1 MPGPAEAGMAGDDLG
16 FEIDPILTA
25 IDTADVLIVRF
36 PFFEKRL
43 LVDARTA
50 DDDPPVITL
59 VPQASGIEERF
70 RSVKQARP
78 RLPVPDRIQSFQWP
92 RHVDVMAAC
101 GVWQR
106 IVQRLVGS
114 GHPGVQHRC
123 DAAWQEMKL
132 EEKREVLRAIRGDER
147 YDTIWERP
155 AGATGP

>member
-1 MPGPAEAGMAGDDLG
+1 MAGDDLG
-16 FEIDPILTA
+16 FEIDPILNA
-25 IDTADVLIVRF
+25 IDTADVLVVRF

-43 LVDARTA
+43 LVDARPA
-50 DDDPPVITL
+50 DGDPPVISL
-59 VPQASGIEERF
+59 VDQASGIEERF

-78 RLPVPDRIQSFQWP
+78 GLPVPDRIISFQWP

-114 GHPGVQHRC
+114 GHADLQRRC
-123 DAAWQEMKL
+123 DAAWQAMKL
-132 EEKREVLRAIRGDER
+132 EEMREVQRAIRGGER

-155 AGATGP
+155 DGTSGP